1 MPPKNSH
8 KLPLQPRHNKPN
20 TPARVNDGVAAK
32 QSGGDPID
40 TWRFAKN
47 LTIKDPS
54 QTIMAIGRATN
65 THITYDGR
73 FEFRFWGTPDD
84 VKRAKVDLTT
94 NILQD
99 NPTFR
104 HQQRNIGPPR
114 DAHFEAKGFFLWPSD
129 EYEPDKV
136 LGQRNFESLNQI
148 RKDNHC
154 FIEFDSHRSSFIVK
168 GSVDNVQEA
177 LLRIKGLLCKV
188 VAQNSPV
195 QRLYLVQ
202 NDCKEV
208 TLTDLYLSVVYQA
221 GSMLEPRVTKTVKSV
236 EAALKVEDV
245 ALNAKRMKDLVIQ
258 TLRKVHWHQG
268 HIDLRVHLGK
278 LDLMTYE
285 PFDND
290 SKSLSDYKEM
300 ISDSYNFRAKVT
312 EELGDKVL
320 EESLLSRFLS
330 ATESLQSCDR
340 FVRDLADTKPEY
352 TASIEVDIKDGRG
365 NVLITKR
372 WHEENGSFSP
382 SNPEFKRVIEQT
394 GRTRFLEVY
403 LTDTLSDLTWLLD
416 MSALGVP
423 DSSHLPQ
430 WVRDHAEFYVNLQPE
445 KARNAESFCDFESYD
460 GRPKLLAHKRAIR
473 EKISWKFEMR
483 EPYSGYEVEVA
494 KVFNKHYTESVI
506 GGREP
511 VTTFEGRWT
520 IEVKHR
526 QWSSLLSENH
536 ELRAGK
542 GAEWKADIQ
551 SWFPVDSTDTNE
563 KLKGHVELLRA
574 LERVQDIVLGKSL

>member
-1 MPPKNSH
+1 MPPRNSH
-8 KLPLQPRHNKPN
+8 KLPLQPRHNRPN
-20 TPARVNDGVAAK
+20 APARVNDGLAAK
-32 QSGGDPID
+32 QRGGDHVD

-47 LTIKDPS
+47 MTIKDPS

-65 THITYDGR
+65 THITYDGK
-73 FEFRFWGTPDD
+73 FEFRLWGSPDN
-84 VKRAKVDLTT
+84 VERAKVDLTT

-104 HQQRNIGPPR
+104 HQQRNIGPSR
-114 DAHFEAKGFFLWPSD
+114 DAQFEAMGSFLWPSN
-129 EYEPDKV
+129 EYEPEKV

-148 RKDNHC
+148 RKENNC
-154 FIEFDSHRSSFIVK
+154 FIEYDSHRSSFVVK

-177 LLRIKGLLCKV
+177 LLRIRGLLCKV

-202 NDCKEV
+202 NDCQKV
-208 TLTDLYLSVVYQA
+208 TLTNLYLSVVYQA
-221 GSMLEPRVTKTVKSV
+221 GAMLEPRVTKTVKSV
-236 EAALKVEDV
+236 GAALKAEDV

-278 LDLMTYE
+278 LNLMTYE

-290 SKSLSDYKEM
+290 SKSLCDYKEM

-320 EESLLSRFLS
+320 EDSLLFRFLS
-330 ATESLQSCDR
+330 ATTSLQPCDR
-340 FVRDLADTKPEY
+340 FVRDIADTKPEY

-372 WHEENGSFSP
+372 WHEENGSFSA
-382 SNPEFKRVIEQT
+382 SNPEFKRVIEKT

-460 GRPKLLAHKRAIR
+460 GRPKPLAHKRAIR
-473 EKISWKFEMR
+473 EKIAWKFEMR

-494 KVFNKHYTESVI
+494 KVFNKHYTESAI

-511 VTTFEGRWT
+511 VTSFEGRWT
-520 IEVKHR
+520 VEVKHR

-551 SWFPVDSTDTNE
+551 SWFPVDSNDTNE
-563 KLKGHVELLRA
+563 KLKGHVELLHA
-574 LERVQDIVLGKSL
+574 LQRVQNIVLGKSL